1 MHVLMNGICRGIVS
15 TDLIYLVIY
24 DLQIIP
30 FPMTVSD
37 LQSFYILHSFFDE
50 ISYISNWV
58 TVFR

>member
-37 LQSFYILHSFFDE
+37 LQSFYILLSFFDE